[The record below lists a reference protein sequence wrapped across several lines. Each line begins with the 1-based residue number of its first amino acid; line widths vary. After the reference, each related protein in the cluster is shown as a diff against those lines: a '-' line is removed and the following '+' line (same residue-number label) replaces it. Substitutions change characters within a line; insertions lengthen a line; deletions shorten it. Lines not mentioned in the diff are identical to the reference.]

1 MSALGGG
8 SVLHSCLMAHGLL
21 RALSARI
28 IKWQG
33 RDTSPNAA
41 RASSSSSFPGIP
53 QPRSV
58 EARHMSRSSGA
69 SLPRERRSS
78 SADMSQMQIAMAQRY
93 QARILPR
100 RSRPRKSHA
109 LKPKPDMNPTRFRKN
124 EPKCVKQWPCKSFTC
139 DDTGKPFR
147 EGRSNLQGITYC
159 HKRPS
164 APLANANGA
173 EGFTSHETKQIDARH
188 RMHRGQSAV
197 ELSPRTRL
205 EGQARRCARQAWPQV
220 R

>member
-1 MSALGGG
+1 M
-8 SVLHSCLMAHGLL
+8 
-21 RALSARI
+21 
-28 IKWQG
+28 
-33 RDTSPNAA
+33 T
-41 RASSSSSFPGIP
+41 SSSSSWLGITHSLSDDVRA
-53 QPRSV
+53 Q
-58 EARHMSRSSGA
+58 SRSSGA

-93 QARILPR
+93 QARIRPR

-109 LKPKPDMNPTRFRKN
+109 LKPKPDMNPTRFREN
-124 EPKCVKQWPCKSFTC
+124 EPKRVKQWLCKSFTC

-159 HKRPS
+159 HRRPS

-173 EGFTSHETKQIDARH
+173 EGLTSHETKQIDASH
-188 RMHRGQSAV
+188 RMHRGQGAV
-197 ELSPRTRL
+197 ELSPWARL
-205 EGQARRCARQAWPQV
+205 GANPRV

>member
-1 MSALGGG
+1 MASRAFPRPGLHFKWPAIRPIDCLDVIGISILTKPSQPLWSLSRRYVPHSSRPTSARSTTSKSDEEARSKNKSSGDSTRISFDNRMSALGGG

-53 QPRSV
+53 QSRSV

-78 SADMSQMQIAMAQRY
+78 SADMSQMQIAMTQRY
-93 QARILPR
+93 QARIRPW
-100 RSRPRKSHA
+100 RSNLRKSHA
-109 LKPKPDMNPTRFRKN
+109 LKPKPDMNPTRFRKI
-124 EPKCVKQWPCKSFTC
+124 EPTCAKQ
-139 DDTGKPFR
+139 
-147 EGRSNLQGITYC
+147 
-159 HKRPS
+159 
-164 APLANANGA
+164 
-173 EGFTSHETKQIDARH
+173 
-188 RMHRGQSAV
+188 
-197 ELSPRTRL
+197 
-205 EGQARRCARQAWPQV
+205 
-220 R
+220 